1 MKLFATHVRD
11 KGLVSPIYRECL
23 GIDMCKDNNPTE
35 KWAKAMNRDHRT
47 GNTERLFNEKRR
59 LIVLH

>member
-23 GIDMCKDNNPTE
+23 GIDMCKDQQS
-35 KWAKAMNRDHRT
+35 NRKMGQGYEQRSQNRKYKT
-47 GNTERLFNEKRR
+47 AL
-59 LIVLH
+59 